1 MPSQKFALVKGGPKR
16 LQIHWKWFSQER
28 VVIYDGKPLMV
39 FRNWKALRDG
49 GQATFTN
56 GLLLM
61 IKSGSLWGAPYD
73 IRINGHPLPYT
84 DGDPQQRVNNTAAV
98 FGFIAFINI
107 LLGFIAA
114 SGTREIP
121 QVPREFATLTYVIGV
136 IYAILGLCVWRASF
150 LALLLGIIG
159 YGLDTLVIIL
169 SGLEAIADIG
179 VTWIILRPLILIMFV
194 KASVP
199 VMAIRDE
206 RDRNPPANASQM
218 RLEMSLL
225 LVAVV
230 LTGVIGFILVSRLAG
245 TSVLL

>member
-1 MPSQKFALVKGGPKR
+1 MPSQKYALIKGEPKR
-16 LQIHWKWFSQER
+16 LEIRGRWFSQER
-28 VVIYDGKPLMV
+28 VVTYDGKEVMV
-39 FRNWKALRDG
+39 FRNWKALRAG
-49 GQATFTN
+49 GQVTFSN
-56 GLLLM
+56 GLPM
-61 IKSGSLWGAPYD
+61 IVKSGSLWGAPYD
-73 IRINGHPLPYT
+73 IRINGHPLPNT
-84 DGDPQQRVNNTAAV
+84 DGDPQQRVNNTAAL

-107 LLGFIAA
+107 LGGFIAA
-114 SGTREIP
+114 ASTRDIP
-121 QVPREFATLTYVIGV
+121 QLPKEFATLTYVIGV

-194 KASVP
+194 KATVP

-206 RDRNPPANASQM
+206 RDRNPPPNASQM

-225 LVAVV
+225 LVVAV
-230 LTGVIGFILVSRLAG
+230 LLGVIGFILVSRLARSG
-245 TSVLL
+245 GLR